1 MHGNWAKRSL
11 RALGIFC
18 LGLTWLAPTHAGKV
32 EGLYRSTVPVTGQ
45 EAAEREQAIVK
56 GFTQVLIK
64 VTGESRLQE
73 RPQLQS
79 LLKQAPRFLQ
89 QYRYEKRLQ
98 PTLVP
103 GQAPVEILELHLQF
117 DPDSANEALRRN
129 RLPIWGALRP
139 TILVW
144 LAVEQ
149 GASRHLIGADSD
161 PAIVSTVEDAA
172 NRRGLPILFPL
183 LDLEDQAAL
192 SVADVWGNFRAA
204 IEGASA
210 RYQPDAVLVGRVFRQ
225 SSGRWDAMWTLYH
238 DGNASPWLSGGAFSS
253 QVLFHGLDNAADLM
267 AARFAPIG
275 LGVLGDEFLL
285 EINGIDSLETY
296 ARLSKYLTELQ
307 PIQSVRPFQ
316 VGSSGTTFHVKVS
329 GDYRL
334 LQQVIGLSSV
344 LLPITEAHIDPAAQ
358 SSPNSLPVLRY
369 RVGP

>member
-1 MHGNWAKRSL
+1 MQGYWLKRSL
-11 RALGIFC
+11 WSWGVFC
-18 LGLTWLAPTHAGKV
+18 LGLMWLASAHAGKV
-32 EGLYRSTVPVTGQ
+32 EGLYLSTVPVTGQ
-45 EAAEREQAIVK
+45 GVTEREQAIVK

-64 VTGESRLQE
+64 VTGESRFEE
-73 RPQLQS
+73 RPELQS

-98 PTLVP
+98 PALIP
-103 GQAPVEILELHLQF
+103 DQAPVELLELHLQF

-139 TILVW
+139 NILVW

-149 GASRHLIGADSD
+149 GASRYLVGADSD
-161 PAIVSTVEDAA
+161 PAIVSTVVDAA

-192 SVADVWGNFRAA
+192 SVADVWGNFRSA
-204 IEGASA
+204 IDRAST
-210 RYQPDAVLVGRVFRQ
+210 RYQPDAILIGRVFKQ
-225 SSGRWDAMWTLYH
+225 SSGRWEAMWTLYH
-238 DGNASPWLSGGAFSS
+238 DGNVSPWLSGGAFSS
-253 QVLFHGLDNAADLM
+253 QVLFHGLDNAADLL
-267 AARFAPIG
+267 AAKFAPVG

-285 EINGIDSLETY
+285 KIDGIDSLESY
-296 ARLSKYLTELQ
+296 ARLSKYLAELQ
-307 PIQSVRPFQ
+307 PIQSVRPYQ
-316 VGSSGTTFHVKVS
+316 VGSAGTTFHIKVE

-344 LLPITEAHIDPAAQ
+344 LLPLAEASVDPATQ
-358 SSPNSLPVLRY
+358 TTNPSLPVLHY